1 MIKLVVSDLDGTLLK
16 IGEEFSKGISSENID
31 ALIKLNENNIDFAIA
46 SARDIEHRH
55 FINQILLKEVAFAG
69 MNGAQVY
76 VDGDVW
82 MGKTFDPCLL
92 YEFNN
97 YLKNQ
102 GFAYN
107 IITDD
112 INHKNYTAIKNS
124 YPFID
129 REKISNV
136 ESFNVYYD
144 TSFLDVKVEK
154 QLLRIGIF
162 LDPKYVSKVKKY
174 LIDTYKEF
182 DFTLC
187 DVDLI
192 DTTYKGI
199 NKGSGVKKLCEMFS
213 CTIDEVAVI
222 GDNENDI
229 SMFNVCPMSF
239 CMDHANDDI
248 LSHAAYKVKSVAQAI
263 EIILKA
269 NQKEKNTSL

>member
-16 IGEEFSKGISSENID
+16 IGNEFSKGISSENFD
-31 ALIKLNENNIDFAIA
+31 AVTKLKENKINFAIA

-55 FINQILLKEVAFAG
+55 FINQRLSMEVSFAG

-92 YEFNN
+92 YEFND
-97 YLKNQ
+97 YFKKQ
-102 GFAYN
+102 GFVYN

-112 INHKNYTAIKNS
+112 IDHKNYTAIKNS
-124 YPFID
+124 YPYID
-129 REKISNV
+129 REKVSNV
-136 ESFNVYYD
+136 ESFNVHYD

-162 LDPKYVSKVKKY
+162 VDPNYVSVVKKY
-174 LIDTYKEF
+174 LIDTSKDF

-199 NKGSGVKKLCEMFS
+199 NKGSGVKKLCEMYN

-229 SMFNVCPMSF
+229 SMFDVCPMSF

-248 LSHAAYKVKSVAQAI
+248 LSHAAYKVNSVAKAI
-263 EIILKA
+263 EIILQFNK
-269 NQKEKNTSL
+269 KNTSL